1 MGVIDVKKVKYS
13 YGKFIV
19 KGTGTG
25 ESGGISPEDM
35 ENIKQYVDQEVAS
48 QIAGHDLSVN
58 DTHHIEPEGDEYP
71 DVTVFNEEETQ

>member
-1 MGVIDVKKVKYS
+1 MGVIDIKSVRYS

-19 KGTGTG
+19 RNTGTEG
-25 ESGGISPEDM
+25 SGGISPEDM

-58 DTHHIEPEGDEYP
+58 DTHHIEQEGEEYP
-71 DVTVFNEEETQ
+71 DVTVYGESEL

>member
-19 KGTGTG
+19 KSTETGG
-25 ESGGISPEDM
+25 SGGISPEDM

-58 DTHHIEPEGDEYP
+58 DTHHIEQEGDEYP
-71 DVTVFNEEETQ
+71 DVTVFNDEES

>member
-1 MGVIDVKKVKYS
+1 MGVIDIKNVRYS

-19 KGTGTG
+19 KSQG
-25 ESGGISPEDM
+25 EGSGGISPEDM

-58 DTHHIEPEGDEYP
+58 DTHHTDQEGDEYP
-71 DVTVFNEEETQ
+71 DVTVFNDEES